1 MIPWPYLSTSHA
13 YVKAV
18 PPSPPL
24 SLPRPHLLSSSPAT
38 RGAGWGEKAV
48 DGLLAASQPATPT
61 PTPAAAPAAPTALA
75 ACARGRH
82 LRTTYHSSCRHSSSS
97 IGSSGS
103 STSTGSTSTSS
114 LDGWVGCGTR
124 ACLAGL
130 LGSTPAATAPAAAAA
145 WTAGSSTATATS
157 SLDGW
162 VGCGTRACLAGLL
175 GSTPAATAPT
185 AAAPTPATA
194 AACTGRAR
202 PLCTTAATTSA
213 GAAPAPAPAAAAA
226 WAAATGRAGPTRTA
240 AATTSAGATAAEVP
254 VPRRVKLVA
263 AFSAAARLGE
273 DESAGVIVLGPSPA
287 LGDGGRDG
295 RRLRRHS
302 ARHGPLDGRGRACAE
317 DGVGRNRR
325 MG

>member
-97 IGSSGS
+97 SGSSGS
-103 STSTGSTSTSS
+103 SS

-130 LGSTPAATAPAAAAA
+130 LGSTPAATVPAAA
-145 WTAGSSTATATS
+145 T
-157 SLDGW
+157 
-162 VGCGTRACLAGLL
+162 
-175 GSTPAATAPT
+175 
-185 AAAPTPATA
+185 PTPATA